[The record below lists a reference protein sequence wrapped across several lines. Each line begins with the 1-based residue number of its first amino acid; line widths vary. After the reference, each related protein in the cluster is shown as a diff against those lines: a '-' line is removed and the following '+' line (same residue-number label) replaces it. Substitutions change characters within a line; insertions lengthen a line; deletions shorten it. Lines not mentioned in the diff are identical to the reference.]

1 MLTQKPETK
10 REAGHAPGLRG
21 PHGGSLS
28 SLNALLLALLADRR
42 RGGILSANGRTLFL
56 SEARWPQDEAP
67 TIASSLAKRA
77 HAAQG

>member
-1 MLTQKPETK
+1 MVLTEKPETK
-10 REAGHAPGLRG
+10 REAGQAPGLRG

-56 SEARWPQDEAP
+56 FE
-67 TIASSLAKRA
+67 
-77 HAAQG
+77 QGGLKTRPPPLQLV